1 MASEKKTNEGEAIT
15 IDDVAKRSEI
25 VEIDPAEEKK
35 LVRKIDWKLMPVLCF
50 TYALQYYDKAILS
63 QAAVFGL
70 REDLQLADG
79 LRYSWVSLIFYFG
92 YLIGT
97 YPLSFLAQKY
107 PPRIICAIICILW
120 AVVIICTP
128 AAGSY
133 GGLLANRFLLGVTE
147 AGVSPIFMLV
157 VGMWYTHP
165 EQVLRSSFWYSFSGG
180 SLVISPLI
188 NYGLGH
194 ISGAGLH
201 PWQYMY
207 LIAGAATFLW
217 GIALWWLFP
226 ETPWHAPG
234 FDEHERKVLLERIK
248 ANNAG
253 SENHNI
259 KVHHVR
265 EALSDY
271 QFWSLILLSITTC
284 TGGGV
289 INTFSSIVF
298 NGMGF
303 TNFQSLLLNL
313 PNGGMAF
320 LCILGSGYIGRM
332 VPNSRLYVVAA
343 SSFPVILGCALLWKL
358 PDSMRAGRIVG
369 FYLINCFSSGWV
381 QCIGLGTSNVA
392 GHTKKSVYAAG
403 TFVGYSVGNIIGPL
417 VFDAKYAPRY
427 KESFI
432 GIMVCFSVSL
442 VISL

>member
-1 MASEKKTNEGEAIT
+1 MHVNLLETSTRSGITISGKNTIEGEAVT
-15 IDDVAKRSEI
+15 IDDISARSEI

-35 LVRKIDWKLMPVLCF
+35 LLRKVNWKLMPVLCF
-50 TYALQYYDKAILS
+50 TYALQYYDKIILS

-70 REDLQLADG
+70 REDLQLTDG

-107 PPRIICAIICILW
+107 PLRIICTIICLLW

-157 VGMWYTHP
+157 VDMWYMHP
-165 EQVLRSSFWYSFSGG
+165 EQVLRSSFWHSFSGG

-194 ISGAGLH
+194 VSGAGLH

-207 LIAGAATFLW
+207 LIAGATTFLW

-226 ETPWHAPG
+226 EAPQHAPG
-234 FDEHERKVLLERIK
+234 FDKHERRLLLERIK

-253 SENHNI
+253 SQNHDF

-271 QFWSLILLSITTC
+271 QFWGLILLSITTC

-289 INTFSSIVF
+289 VNTFSSIVF
-298 NGMGF
+298 NGTPISFAQPSRPGNGF
-303 TNFQSLLLNL
+303 AVYPGIRRQ
-313 PNGGMAF
+313 AF
-320 LCILGSGYIGRM
+320 LLFLAALYSGNYQILCEQAGLLAFILSTAFLLAGF
-332 VPNSRLYVVAA
+332 NALA
-343 SSFPVILGCALLWKL
+343 SAHPTSQAIQRSLSMQQYGVLELSHGLEDLTDGENMSFTYNL
-358 PDSMRAGRIVG
+358 
-369 FYLINCFSSGWV
+369 
-381 QCIGLGTSNVA
+381 
-392 GHTKKSVYAAG
+392 
-403 TFVGYSVGNIIGPL
+403 
-417 VFDAKYAPRY
+417 
-427 KESFI
+427 
-432 GIMVCFSVSL
+432 
-442 VISL
+442 